1 MKKLIDN
8 GYGPLIFG
16 IAMAIGVFLGNTL
29 DFKTAPSSIFGSN
42 FKNQKVQRLLDY
54 INDEYVDEVNTDSI
68 LDVAINNI
76 LGNLDP
82 HSTYIPAD
90 MHQQI
95 IENMAG
101 SFVGIGVEF
110 RMYRDTVLVINVLKG
125 GPSEKVGLH
134 NGDRILMAN
143 ADTIYG
149 AEIISDS
156 VVSKLKGIEGTEV
169 ALKLYRPSS
178 KQIINKTIVRG
189 KVPIKSVDVAY
200 MINDTLGYIKIN
212 RFAGSTFIE
221 FEKSLSY
228 LLELGMKS
236 MVLDLRDNPGGF
248 MHIAKD
254 IADEFLPDNKLIVY
268 TKNRKN
274 QVDEKF
280 SSGTGKFK
288 NGNLYVLINENSAS
302 ASEVVAGALQDNDRG
317 TIVGRRSFGKGL
329 VQQELDLGDGSAVRL
344 TTARYY
350 TPTGRSI
357 QKPYTKGSDKSYNN
371 DYSMRIHSGELIDK
385 DSIKVN
391 GDLKFITPKGKVV
404 YGGGG
409 IIPDVF
415 VAVDTTQYE
424 RWLYEAI
431 RYSNLSDFF
440 LKYVDAHR
448 LEIEN
453 MGYKNYREN
462 FDKNGAIY
470 NEFTQYLQKKG
481 INTTHNTN
489 VENLL
494 KLRIKAYV
502 ARLVW
507 NDEKMYPIWDE
518 IDPMLIK
525 IDSLEKGTR

>member
-1 MKKLIDN
+1 
-8 GYGPLIFG
+8 
-16 IAMAIGVFLGNTL
+16 
-29 DFKTAPSSIFGSN
+29 
-42 FKNQKVQRLLDY
+42 
-54 INDEYVDEVNTDSI
+54 
-68 LDVAINNI
+68 
-76 LGNLDP
+76 
-82 HSTYIPAD
+82 
-90 MHQQI
+90 
-95 IENMAG
+95 
-101 SFVGIGVEF
+101 
-110 RMYRDTVLVINVLKG
+110 
-125 GPSEKVGLH
+125 
-134 NGDRILMAN
+134 
-143 ADTIYG
+143 
-149 AEIISDS
+149 
-156 VVSKLKGIEGTEV
+156 
-169 ALKLYRPSS
+169 
-178 KQIINKTIVRG
+178 
-189 KVPIKSVDVAY
+189 
-200 MINDTLGYIKIN
+200 
-212 RFAGSTFIE
+212 
-221 FEKSLSY
+221 
-228 LLELGMKS
+228 
-236 MVLDLRDNPGGF
+236 
-248 MHIAKD
+248 
-254 IADEFLPDNKLIVY
+254 
-268 TKNRKN
+268 
-274 QVDEKF
+274 
-280 SSGTGKFK
+280 
-288 NGNLYVLINENSAS
+288 
-302 ASEVVAGALQDNDRG
+302 
-317 TIVGRRSFGKGL
+317 
-329 VQQELDLGDGSAVRL
+329 
-344 TTARYY
+344 
-350 TPTGRSI
+350 
-357 QKPYTKGSDKSYNN
+357 
-371 DYSMRIHSGELIDK
+371 LIDK